1 MFWSD
6 LGRKPRIEMCSM
18 DGTNRRSFISDSVR
32 SPAGITIDY
41 AARRLYW
48 SDTKPYT
55 IESVSLDGKG
65 RRVIHKFPKGIS
77 FIDSYIFFFF

>member
-1 MFWSD
+1 MYWSD
-6 LGRKPRIEMCSM
+6 LGRKPHIETCSM
-18 DGTNRRSFISDSVR
+18 DGYNRRKFIGDSIR

-65 RRVIHKFPKGIS
+65 RRVIHKFAKGIS
-77 FIDSYIFFFF
+77 HCFVS